1 MKIQDNMEI
10 TVRRVPGAPD
20 NCKPNTYVE
29 IIGMAEDA
37 TTIKEMTS
45 TSFGENFDLT
55 TYNSVVDLSNGRMK
69 ALFTA
74 A

>member
-1 MKIQDNMEI
+1 MHD
-10 TVRRVPGAPD
+10 APD

-29 IIGMAEDA
+29 IIGMAVSAD
-37 TTIKEMTS
+37 TIKEMKS

-69 ALFTA
+69 ELFTA

>member
-1 MKIQDNMEI
+1 MEI
-10 TVRRVPGAPD
+10 TVHRVPGAPD
-20 NCKPNTYVE
+20 KCKPNTYVE

-45 TSFGENFDLT
+45 TSFGDNFDLT

>member
-1 MKIQDNMEI
+1 MEI
-10 TVRRVPGAPD
+10 TVHRVPGAPD

-45 TSFGENFDLT
+45 TPFGDNFDLT

>member
-1 MKIQDNMEI
+1 MHD
-10 TVRRVPGAPD
+10 APD
-20 NCKPNTYVE
+20 NCKLNTYVE
-29 IIGMAEDA
+29 IIGMAVSAD
-37 TTIKEMTS
+37 TIKEMKS

-69 ALFTA
+69 ELFTA